1 MLFNRDKH
9 LMQSPALARPPGLG
23 YTVLSHSR
31 GQDASARFSEDL
43 IKPLDDISLL
53 KQRQFFNS
61 RCINLYPAMIF
72 LFKPVIKSQPSD
84 TMIACVPILLIDC
97 ACA

>member
-1 MLFNRDKH
+1 MMLFNRDKH

-31 GQDASARFSEDL
+31 GQDASASFSEAL

-53 KQRQFFNS
+53 KQRQFLIPDAS
-61 RCINLYPAMIF
+61 ICI
-72 LFKPVIKSQPSD
+72 QR
-84 TMIACVPILLIDC
+84 
-97 ACA
+97 

>member
-1 MLFNRDKH
+1 MMLFNRDKH

-31 GQDASARFSEDL
+31 GQDASARFSEAL

-53 KQRQFFNS
+53 KQRQFLIPDAS
-61 RCINLYPAMIF
+61 ICI
-72 LFKPVIKSQPSD
+72 QR
-84 TMIACVPILLIDC
+84 
-97 ACA
+97 